1 MDGVINIFKQKG
13 ETSFKC
19 VSRVRKALNVKK
31 AGHTGTLDPEAE
43 GVLPICVGR
52 ATKLVDHIMGKE
64 KTYVAGFELG
74 LVSDTLDAFGEVTAT
89 YAVIPPEDEVKKTFA
104 KHIGKTLQTPPM
116 YSALKKDGVRLYELA
131 RNGIEIEREAR
142 EIEITSIELLSF
154 DGRKGSVRVDCGKGT
169 YIRSLID
176 DVGRE
181 LSCGAIMTSLMR
193 ERTGPFSLENS
204 VTVEVLADEPEKHLI
219 PMEEVLSE
227 YDSLII
233 PEGFRKLLVNGVKI
247 RDTRVTGMA
256 KAGTYRVYSEE
267 GVFLGLGERLEDFF
281 YLKLNLV

>member
-19 VSRVRKALNVKK
+19 VSRVRKTLNVKK

-52 ATKLVDHIMGKE
+52 ATKLVDYIMGKE

-74 LVSDTLDAFGEVTAT
+74 LVSDTLDAFGEVTET
-89 YAVIPPEDEVKKTFA
+89 NGPIPAEEEVRKAFA
-104 KHIGKTLQTPPM
+104 NHIGNTLQTPPM

-131 RNGIEIEREAR
+131 RNGIEIDREAR
-142 EIEITSIELLSF
+142 EIEITSTELLAF
-154 DGRKGSVRVDCGKGT
+154 DGRRGSVRVDCGKGT

-181 LSCGAIMTSLMR
+181 LSCGAVMTSLMR
-193 ERTGPFSLENS
+193 ERTGPFTLENA
-204 VTVEVLADEPEKHLI
+204 VTVEGLADEPEKHLI

-227 YDSLII
+227 YDSLTI
-233 PEGFRKLLVNGVKI
+233 PEGFRKLLVNGVRI
-247 RDTRVTGMA
+247 RDTRVTELA
-256 KAGTYRVYSEE
+256 KSGTYRVYSEE
-267 GVFLGLGERLEDFF
+267 GRFLGLGERLEDFF

>member
-19 VSRVRKALNVKK
+19 VSRVRKALGVKK

-43 GVLPICVGR
+43 GVLPVCVGR
-52 ATKLVDHIMGKE
+52 ATKLVDYIMGKE

-74 LVSDTLDAFGEVTAT
+74 LVSDTLDAFGDVKPTDG
-89 YAVIPPEDEVKKTFA
+89 VIPPEAEVRKAFES
-104 KHIGKTLQTPPM
+104 HIGKTLQTPPM

-131 RNGIEIEREAR
+131 RNGIEIDREAR
-142 EIEITSIELLSF
+142 EIVITAIEILDF

-181 LSCGAIMTSLMR
+181 LSCGAVMTSLLR
-193 ERTGPFSLENS
+193 ERTGPFTLENA
-204 VTVEVLADEPEKHLI
+204 VTVDDLAVLPAKHLI

-227 YDSLII
+227 YNSLTI
-233 PEGFRKLLVNGVKI
+233 PEAFRKLLVNGVKI
-247 RDTRVTGMA
+247 KDTRVTGMA
-256 KAGTYRVYSEE
+256 KPGTYRVYSEE
-267 GVFLGLGERLEDFF
+267 GGFLGLGERLDDCF

>member
-1 MDGVINIFKQKG
+1 MDGVINVFKQKG

-52 ATKLVDHIMGKE
+52 ATKLVDYIMGKE

-74 LVSDTLDAFGEVTAT
+74 LVSDTLDAFGDVTAT
-89 YAVIPPEDEVKKTFA
+89 YAEIPPEDEVKKTFA
-104 KHIGKTLQTPPM
+104 KHIGNTLQTPPM